1 MGALASDDVH
11 CRVGAGELMNQPVR
25 IYEVALMLY
34 TVGSVRITAVIM
46 MQMLVAWNQADVSL
60 F

>member
-1 MGALASDDVH
+1 
-11 CRVGAGELMNQPVR
+11 MNQPVR

>member
-1 MGALASDDVH
+1 
-11 CRVGAGELMNQPVR
+11 MNQPVR

-34 TVGSVRITAVIM
+34 TVGGVGGVRVTAVIM
-46 MQMLVAWNQADVSL
+46 MQTLVAWNQADVSL